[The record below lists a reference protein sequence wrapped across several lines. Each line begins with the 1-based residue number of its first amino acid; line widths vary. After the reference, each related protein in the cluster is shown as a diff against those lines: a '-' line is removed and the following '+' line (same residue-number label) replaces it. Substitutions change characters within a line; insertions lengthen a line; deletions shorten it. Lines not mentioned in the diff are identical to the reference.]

1 MKRGFLTT
9 DRAKRA
15 LEKEYPAKR
24 RVLATPL
31 GGATP
36 STTATTGV
44 HANTPTN
51 DGASPT
57 VPPAVGAPEESGRNV
72 GASSEPKA
80 VLTGARASDADVN
93 KRSIGIDDESATH
106 DATRVTVAGT
116 EKAPDADGD
125 RDIVVAVT
133 EDKKASEKNDDQPT
147 ADTKTEQAGNSK
159 DTGKPAAT
167 ADDKN
172 DDGPVHINGVH
183 YVDSNTNLH
192 TVPSAATR
200 PSSIVH
206 SEKRRAVFRVW
217 PRDPKGKVF
226 FRYEANFMPGG
237 KVAPNG
243 IRSWGATLYDFYSIK
258 PIPSEPGIIAY
269 LSGSRIA
276 AAMRENGE
284 VEHCRDELEWAD
296 NEESPCEIPVAGTG
310 ELIECYEARTP
321 LFKVYSA
328 VEEVRVAAMAA
339 FTKEDK
345 DDDDDEEDEKNE
357 DNNEE
362 DEEDGKTGTDKAEKP
377 HYGISSVL
385 MPDRPLSSPFHPS
398 HYPPPWPFIPFANPY
413 PPVLLQER
421 IPMHLLPE
429 TLYVHDPYSLLKVD
443 ECRDR
448 SDDKTP
454 WINMRPRVY
463 LYKLSFESSMLK
475 AVEESKKT
483 AEESARKN
491 KRILH
496 TKWHYQRNHL
506 HQPVLKR
513 RICTSHQ
520 RRNLARVIIRSCTKP
535 SGSCLGTCS
544 RNPSCAKVA
553 SLRNSKRKCA
563 S

>member
-1 MKRGFLTT
+1 
-9 DRAKRA
+9 
-15 LEKEYPAKR
+15 
-24 RVLATPL
+24 
-31 GGATP
+31 
-36 STTATTGV
+36 
-44 HANTPTN
+44 
-51 DGASPT
+51 
-57 VPPAVGAPEESGRNV
+57 
-72 GASSEPKA
+72 
-80 VLTGARASDADVN
+80 
-93 KRSIGIDDESATH
+93 
-106 DATRVTVAGT
+106 
-116 EKAPDADGD
+116 
-125 RDIVVAVT
+125 
-133 EDKKASEKNDDQPT
+133 
-147 ADTKTEQAGNSK
+147 
-159 DTGKPAAT
+159 
-167 ADDKN
+167 
-172 DDGPVHINGVH
+172 
-183 YVDSNTNLH
+183 
-192 TVPSAATR
+192 
-200 PSSIVH
+200 
-206 SEKRRAVFRVW
+206 
-217 PRDPKGKVF
+217 
-226 FRYEANFMPGG
+226 MPGG